1 MEPKCNYCDF
11 FGEKYHCNNCKIF
24 NGARSHAPQ
33 EITCSLA
40 EFVEYIETT
49 DNVNDIE
56 EKFGIGDYIYV
67 EAYTGEI
74 FKVVVLD
81 YGKDIIARTNGVT
94 AKVTLGV
101 MNVDGCFQMNLEN
114 TNAGGYAASLGR
126 ARMDRF
132 YRILPEE
139 LREHIQ
145 TVDKKSSA
153 GSRSTEILST
163 EDKVWMF
170 SEVEI
175 LGTNSYSVRG
185 EGEQYE
191 YFKKPENRYF
201 NRYTWLRSPYYNN
214 GTGFCYVVYDGYA
227 SSNYASSSNG
237 VAFGFC
243 LGSNI

>member
-1 MEPKCNYCDF
+1 MEAKCNYCDF

-24 NGARSHAPQ
+24 NGARNRTPQ
-33 EITCSLA
+33 EITCSLT
-40 EFVEYIETT
+40 EFVEYIEKT
-49 DNVNDIE
+49 NNIEDIE
-56 EKFGIGDYIYV
+56 EKFGIGDYIYI
-67 EAYTGEI
+67 EAYTGEK
-74 FKVVVLD
+74 FKVVILD
-81 YGKDIIARTNGVT
+81 YGKDRIAGANGIT
-94 AKVTLGV
+94 AKVTLGI
-101 MNVDGCFQMNLEN
+101 MDVDGYFQMNLEN

-132 YRILPEE
+132 YRILPKK

-145 TVDKKSSA
+145 TVEKKSSA
-153 GSRSTEILST
+153 GSRSMEILST

-191 YFKKPENRYF
+191 YFKRQENRCFNKYF
-201 NRYTWLRSPYYNN
+201 WLRSPSYN
-214 GTGFCYVVYDGYA
+214 
-227 SSNYASSSNG
+227 SSNYFIIVNSDGDWYNDNASFSRG

-243 LGSNI
+243 LGSII

>member
-24 NGARSHAPQ
+24 NGARNRTPQ
-33 EITCSLA
+33 EITCSLT
-40 EFVEYIETT
+40 EFVEYIEKT
-49 DNVNDIE
+49 NNIEDIE
-56 EKFGIGDYIYV
+56 EKFGIGDYIYI
-67 EAYTGEI
+67 EAYTGEK
-74 FKVVVLD
+74 FKVIILD
-81 YGKDIIARTNGVT
+81 YGKDRIAGANGIT
-94 AKVTLGV
+94 AKVTLGI
-101 MNVDGCFQMNLEN
+101 MDVDGYFQMNLEN

-132 YRILPEE
+132 YRILPKE

-145 TVDKKSSA
+145 TVEKKSSA

-170 SEVEI
+170 SEIEI

-191 YFKKPENRYF
+191 YFKKQENRYF
-201 NRYTWLRSPYYNN
+201 NKYIWLRSPNYSY
-214 GTGFCYVVYDGYA
+214 GSSFVFV
-227 SSNYASSSNG
+227 SSNGGWNDYNASNSYG

-243 LGSNI
+243 LGSII